1 MPNKASGKW
10 ELFTCHYQ
18 NKKFG
23 TEDEFLPEDHIFTVC
38 TDKGKDDAKDSCLRH
53 HPSCKIICVLNQLEE
68 ASNTVDVSIVN
79 QIKDKSKK
87 GKKK

>member
-1 MPNKASGKW
+1 MPKKASGKW

-23 TEDEFLPEDHIFTVC
+23 TEDEFLPEDHTFTVC
-38 TDKGKDDAKDSCLRH
+38 TDKGKDDAKDACLRH
-53 HPSCKIICVLNQLEE
+53 HPGCKIVCVLDKLEE
-68 ASNTVDVSIVN
+68 AANADGGSVVSG
-79 QIKDKSKK
+79 IKDKAKK